1 MKLLFKFLF
10 AIIIIGVFSCQENKA
25 IISQKKEIQEMDSA
39 IINVS
44 YADAYD
50 EFDNEMK
57 NTIAEAKEK
66 IKYLIKNNKNEKI
79 VKHNYKQKSKI
90 TNSESHIEIEFGNL
104 FIETD
109 IHALLRIGAIYQT
122 VICVYYPNS
131 DSLQTLL
138 YFDEYHNTYQGDTIR
153 DVNGD
158 NKKDFIIK
166 SYPMS
171 GCCLAE
177 LRDVYLFQTATK
189 FSAQYH
195 FLNPTFYPKEKI
207 IRGLTYG
214 WNPSLYKYKW
224 NELKIDTL
232 EYIIPNIED
241 TTRSTFFKTKKWRYP
256 LNMENV
262 EKINLNSIPKE
273 YHSIDNFD
281 VFLRG
286 LD

>member
-1 MKLLFKFLF
+1 
-10 AIIIIGVFSCQENKA
+10 
-25 IISQKKEIQEMDSA
+25 
-39 IINVS
+39 
-44 YADAYD
+44 
-50 EFDNEMK
+50 MK

-90 TNSESHIEIEFGNL
+90 TNSDSHIEIEFGNL

-109 IHALLRIGAIYQT
+109 IHAVLRIGAIYQT

-171 GCCLAE
+171 GCCLAV

-214 WNPSLYKYKW
+214 GQEKALYKYKW
-224 NELKIDTL
+224 NELEIDTI
-232 EYIIPNIED
+232 EFIFPNLKD
-241 TTRSTFFKTKKWRYP
+241 TTRNTFFKTKKIEDAYY
-256 LNMENV
+256 MEKVN
-262 EKINLNSIPKE
+262 KINLKSIPKE

-281 VFLRG
+281 VFLRD